1 MRLVSEILLAR
12 ARKMLASIRDRI
24 QCEPDGHEFALKTL
38 EAEVAALER
47 RIETL
52 ARKQT
57 ALAARLDS
65 LA

>member
-1 MRLVSEILLAR
+1 MRLVPEILLAQ

-24 QCEPDGHEFALKTL
+24 RCEPDGHELALKTL

-47 RIETL
+47 LIKTL